1 MAFNSDYEKD
11 FHMTYFSKT
20 FLVLAAMVLAT
31 FCHGADKIEF
41 GNITNS
47 TEMYTAKAVDE
58 LIGEAGNITSNDV
71 LSITESATN
80 ALVNALTSENA
91 PLVVQKSL
99 ESSNANVAT
108 YANSA
113 EVAYGL
119 GTEVGIPASRT
130 TESIFNQL
138 DAATTTNDVC
148 NIVTNEVLEGWDT
161 SWTYTPKSI
170 SYEGRTLY
178 PAPLGPYWGGGIWTL
193 LVDDDDENPF
203 ILQADPEVYGEDAS
217 MIVFSGIP
225 GTLTATRTPITRNA
239 LGLARLVDLPPLT
252 NGLPEEIAAAE
263 SKAYSAATN
272 YTDSSM
278 SLLKKGGKYPLFVID
293 LNPSELRYWTG
304 LELKATTNNFT
315 TQQGM
320 TFYTA
325 TGSNYI
331 PPAEIGGIVHDWVHL
346 YAAGKRVS
354 SDIRQWISITNTAA
368 LNGYASVTLA
378 IIVDPNLFQ
387 RDESKV
393 SSDWLYES
401 NPQLTWSY
409 VRTGVGLNETDQ
421 DGKNVW
427 RQIMPTKWYD
437 EIPDWAIQPITEPN
451 GTDVNPYIPPWQID
465 IENADTSYTRYTEVT
480 NINQTVQYISRS
492 STTPSELVIQV
503 PQSGQTK
510 DWIVYVSSVTNVTI
524 KLPSGYTWW
533 LTSSSVTNDVKG
545 EIPTGFY
552 FSEASNGVFT
562 VGRQEFVP
570 YNP

>member
-1 MAFNSDYEKD
+1 
-11 FHMTYFSKT
+11 MTYFSKT

-80 ALVNALTSENA
+80 ALVNALTSEEA
-91 PLVVQKSL
+91 PLVVQESL
-99 ESSNANVAT
+99 ESSHANVAT

-119 GTEVGIPASRT
+119 GTEEGIPASRT

-148 NIVTNEVLEGWDT
+148 NIVTNETEAGFSEWVVEPPLPSGWAIKWYPGDGASIEGGWVLCPVEEPPSPDSST
-161 SWTYTPKSI
+161 S
-170 SYEGRTLY
+170 E
-178 PAPLGPYWGGGIWTL
+178 
-193 LVDDDDENPF
+193 
-203 ILQADPEVYGEDAS
+203 
-217 MIVFSGIP
+217 
-225 GTLTATRTPITRNA
+225 GTLTSTQVEWSADDSALMRHYVATRTKTPSRNV

-272 YTDSSM
+272 YTNSST

-354 SDIRQWISITNTAA
+354 SDIRQWICITNTAA

-401 NPQLTWSY
+401 NPQLTWAY

-480 NINQTVQYISRS
+480 NVNQTVQYISRP